1 MIGLHSYSRI
11 ALSLTLASLPLMATA
26 QTKVEQ
32 QNTPNRVIR
41 CVINTERRDW
51 KPNEPAIVTGQIES
65 LIDGPVEVK
74 VVPVLYLSSATS
86 DALRATYWSPIDVL
100 HDTALSTDRQ
110 VIDPKANA
118 KAKAISIESSPILLQ
133 FKKKGDSINFK
144 FDARHTLWARQVSSV
159 SPSESLFSVIESG
172 DYNLQLV
179 LETDESNSESQKLR
193 IQIDSQKS
201 EKK

>member
-1 MIGLHSYSRI
+1 MISLDSYSRV
-11 ALSLTLASLPLMATA
+11 ALGLTLVSLPAMATA

-32 QNTPNRVIR
+32 KNPPSRVIR
-41 CVINTERRDW
+41 CAIDTERSDW
-51 KPNEPAIVTGQIES
+51 KRNEPAIVTGQIQS

-86 DALRATYWSPIDVL
+86 DALRATYWSPVDVL

-110 VIDPKANA
+110 VIGPKA
-118 KAKAISIESSPILLQ
+118 KAKAISIESRPILLQ
-133 FKKKGDSINFK
+133 FEKKGDSIKFK
-144 FDARHTLWARQVSSV
+144 FDARHTLWARQISSV
-159 SPSESLFSVIESG
+159 WPSESLFSVIESG

-179 LETDESNSESQKLR
+179 LEAAEGSSESQKLR